1 MVHKAREHDSEAMC
15 PTEEDHD
22 SRQLDSDHLDTY
34 FQPLKPLKPV
44 QSHATDQKSTTPDSD
59 LRRWQILAVMVV
71 VCAGGLVTAL
81 DTVGVATVLP
91 SIAND
96 LSATTSE
103 LAWIG
108 ASYMLGSAFLQ
119 PIWPTLSHLVGSK
132 FTLVLGFILFT
143 AGSLI
148 AALAR
153 QPNVL
158 IAGRTIQGLGAGNL
172 SLMCIKTIYHLYD
185 ARDQNVTKYI
195 QIQAAVS
202 YLGKMLGSVVG
213 GLLASYVT
221 WQWYFYIDL
230 IIAGSALA
238 VLVIFVDLTRSSH
251 DTNHPALGLTEWLG
265 SALMTTVATAFLV
278 GLQLGGASLS
288 WGSATIIGLFFA
300 GCTVGAVFVV
310 QKCLHGQIEL
320 PPWIRDTRSPTACL
334 VISFLHG
341 CIYIACLYYFPLY
354 FQLVLGA
361 TPVQSGLWSLVL
373 MVLVVHIRGITGL
386 TIDFTGY
393 YRPFMWMGGSL
404 LTLGVGLIIALP
416 YHWNYSLLVTT
427 LLLISVGI
435 GCLLES
441 PREALYI
448 HVPPQQR
455 FRARVVYAF
464 LETLGSAVG
473 LVVGLFVLQNELIA
487 RLASSAI
494 TSQDPTTALAR
505 MTSLPLEIQEIL
517 RTILAASLGRVWIL
531 YTAAAGLCLLIS
543 FLIRHKTSARQFGVG
558 SSWTPECKIGQMA
571 YGRMKNYLA
580 EQSRLEK

>member
-1 MVHKAREHDSEAMC
+1 MAHKTRERDPEAMC
-15 PTEEDHD
+15 PTKENHD
-22 SRQLDSDHLDTY
+22 SRQLDSVHLDTD
-34 FQPLKPLKPV
+34 FQRLKPLKLV
-44 QSHATDQKSTTPDSD
+44 QSHATDEKHTTPDSHPS
-59 LRRWQILAVMVV
+59 RWQTLSVMVV

-81 DTVGVATVLP
+81 DTVAVATALP

-96 LSATTSE
+96 LSATISE
-103 LAWIG
+103 LAWVG
-108 ASYMLGSAFLQ
+108 ASYLLGSALLQ
-119 PIWPTLSHLVGSK
+119 PIWPTLSHLIGRK
-132 FTLVLGFILFT
+132 FTLVLSFILFT

-158 IAGRTIQGLGAGNL
+158 IAGRTIQGPGAGNL
-172 SLMCIKTIYHLYD
+172 NLMCIKTIYHLYD

-238 VLVIFVDLTRSSH
+238 VLVVLVDLPRSSH
-251 DTNHPALGLTEWLG
+251 DANHPALGLTEWLG

-288 WGSATIIGLFFA
+288 WGSATVVGLVFA
-300 GCTVGAVFVV
+300 GCTLGAIFVLK
-310 QKCLHGQIEL
+310 QSLHGQIEL
-320 PPWIRDTRSPTACL
+320 PPWIRDTRSPIACL

-341 CIYIACLYYFPLY
+341 CIYIACLHYFPLY

-416 YHWNYSLLVTT
+416 SHWNYPLLVTT

-455 FRARVVYAF
+455 FRARVVYTF
-464 LETLGSAVG
+464 METLGSAVG
-473 LVVGLFVLQNELIA
+473 LVVGLFVLQNEMIV
-487 RLASSAI
+487 RLASSAV
-494 TSQDPTTALAR
+494 TSQDPATMLAR
-505 MTSLPLEIQEIL
+505 MSSLPLEIQEIL
-517 RTILAASLGRVWIL
+517 RTILAASLSRVWTL
-531 YTAAAGLCLLIS
+531 CTAAAGSCLLIS
-543 FLIRHKTSARQFGVG
+543 FVIRHKTSARQFGVG